1 MKHAQAYGWS
11 VVTLFDRRTL
21 RGLMLEWTMVSLLFL
36 GGYTVLWA
44 VAVVLAVTTGSAWL
58 WPDRFRKRRYWV
70 LSGFYLLLIVW
81 FGLAFASPS
90 LSRSTIALAGFA
102 VPTLACAVSV
112 LVLKRRPAARVD
124 VSRLDYQYDY
134 CIAGALLLVVTGIL
148 PGAAFVARSYDAHIE
163 AYLKHRQLGVVQALN
178 GRPSLGTEPGIVS
191 TTNPDETGTT
201 ARHLTGWHGYFLY
214 KTSLCREAGSAQS
227 PPSQSEQTRDAAVG
241 AARLETCTEAAAEPR
256 DVPSIRTASVV
267 DGPTMPWG
275 DTATPDPT
283 EWSLEH
289 YLPYFSEMSVQIR
302 ELVRR
307 GADDGSWTSD
317 RVAQQTILRVPQE
330 RTGRIETIRATTTLP
345 PLAISHRARAVLPI
359 LLALAALAYGVALF
373 IARYVFLGAVTAP
386 MWALGRLAIPEG
398 KTVILLCDPP
408 TMAPLIHG
416 AARLS
421 LAAALSG
428 TDRPGA
434 LKRALEDIGRQEH
447 ADGPILV
454 TDLES
459 GATGARELAD
469 RVQLLHALVSA
480 ATRAVLVLSTQPL
493 PELAGA
499 LQKVP
504 GSTAETNAAL
514 DEAIRELETRGVIIL
529 DWRAHPGAADGPL
542 TLSATCGASGW
553 WRRVTAQARQV
564 STATGSDSGHVHRL
578 EPEGEAL
585 LRAEERVHPALRPIC
600 DGIRRLD
607 AFRENRLSRSE
618 LLDEI
623 DERAE
628 TLYGELWTSCN
639 DTEKLELRHIAQFGF
654 ANPGHSRAVRHLII
668 KRLLRKDPDLR
679 LMNRTFRRFV
689 VSPQTTGH
697 VAQRDVARIES
708 ELEASGWDQ
717 IRGPLVIAVLGVAA
731 FLYFTQRE
739 TYNVT
744 VGAMVGL
751 ATQVPNLLKAITWVV
766 QKDGPLPGGQR
777 NA

>member
-1 MKHAQAYGWS
+1 M
-11 VVTLFDRRTL
+11 
-21 RGLMLEWTMVSLLFL
+21 
-36 GGYTVLWA
+36 
-44 VAVVLAVTTGSAWL
+44 
-58 WPDRFRKRRYWV
+58 
-70 LSGFYLLLIVW
+70 
-81 FGLAFASPS
+81 
-90 LSRSTIALAGFA
+90 
-102 VPTLACAVSV
+102 
-112 LVLKRRPAARVD
+112 
-124 VSRLDYQYDY
+124 SRLDYQYDY

-214 KTSLCREAGSAQS
+214 ETSLCREAGSAQS
-227 PPSQSEQTRDAAVG
+227 PPSQSEQTRDAAVAG
-241 AARLETCTEAAAEPR
+241 SAAGDLHGSGGGTARRAIHPDRLGSGRADHARGQTRRRRTRRSGPWNTTCRTSRRCRSRFANSCAAAPMM
-256 DVPSIRTASVV
+256 VP
-267 DGPTMPWG
+267 GPAIAW
-275 DTATPDPT
+275 
-283 EWSLEH
+283 
-289 YLPYFSEMSVQIR
+289 
-302 ELVRR
+302 
-307 GADDGSWTSD
+307 
-317 RVAQQTILRVPQE
+317 AQQTVLRVPQE
-330 RTGRIETIRATTTLP
+330 RTGRVETIRATTTLP
-345 PLAISHRARAVLPI
+345 PLAIAHRAGAVLPI

-408 TMAPLIHG
+408 TMAPRIHG

-553 WRRVTAQARQV
+553 WRRLTAQARQV

-628 TLYGELWTSCN
+628 ALYGELWTSCS

-654 ANPGHSRAVRHLII
+654 ANPGHSRAVRHLIM

-744 VGAMVGL
+744 IGAMVGL

-766 QKDGPLPGGQR
+766 QKDSALPGGQR